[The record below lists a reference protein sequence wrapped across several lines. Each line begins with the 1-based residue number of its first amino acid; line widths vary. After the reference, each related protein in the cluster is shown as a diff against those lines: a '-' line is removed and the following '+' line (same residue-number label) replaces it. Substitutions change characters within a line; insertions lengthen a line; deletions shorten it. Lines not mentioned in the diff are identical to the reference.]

1 MKINNTLTNNL
12 TNIPSIDKNKNL
24 AADKAKEACD
34 MFESLYMKQMLQIAY
49 KDIDIMGENVGSDIY
64 KDMYLDELSKQTNGS
79 MGLSKML
86 FDYLKETKMGGK

>member
-1 MKINNTLTNNL
+1 MRINNTLTNSL
-12 TNIPSIDKNKNL
+12 TNIPSLDKNKNL
-24 AADKAKEACD
+24 AEEKTKEACD

-49 KDIDIMGENVGSDIY
+49 RDMDIMGDNVGSDIY

-86 FDYLKETKMGGK
+86 FDYLKETKLAGK